1 MSEGS
6 PPKSMSSLKSDSF
19 ISGIPEIAPGSVNAP
34 LFKGSGVLSFIE
46 LYELVT
52 FKNTSQQKTLLFP
65 YYCDQA
71 INESLIKTT
80 PYEKRD
86 WESFKS
92 MLKIRFKS
100 DSDTISI
107 KSIEDLTR
115 KGFTHN
121 NFEEFMYNFEFMSDK
136 LIKKGS
142 ISVANRSNLVIKAIP
157 IDIIDRIGDKIYDT
171 EGCLL
176 NYDLLVPI
184 IRNEINS
191 QKRIKLLKQ
200 ESNIIHS
207 AQEEPQLTIQNPHLT
222 HFKTKEVGSIPNTSP
237 PMKEKGSEDI
247 KSLINQMNAMS
258 LEIKRIEERST
269 YTHSTNKD
277 ARSFRDH
284 SKPKC
289 AYCDSD
295 HLKRDYTLL
304 NQDIEIGLVKIGTR
318 GMVTDLNGEPYP
330 LNFNRGELT
339 SCHEPIMA
347 YGINHVPCVLVIK
360 KSRHFDQELNISSTD
375 AEKMVPE
382 DEFSNLVNSLAAT
395 RRSSNNPDRFS
406 PYSEKQTKSNTNTPG
421 NNKQTT
427 RRISELPK
435 VLDPADDTY
444 LPNSAAFENDKVLF
458 EQGLVDKPYKIKS
471 NIVESKFQ
479 DRVLERCKSSKI
491 EISLQELASVSHM
504 IRKSLN
510 DDLRPK
516 RVVIAENI
524 TTTQP
529 KPLETSAV
537 QNDWKTEYLAVGS
550 EKVNGRIQGAEVQ
563 LLFDEGSEIN
573 LMSTGVFQALKSLG
587 RVKLDESINW
597 NLVDANQGSSKMLGV
612 CNDVEIEIYG
622 VSVRV
627 SLFVSDYTKNPVIL
641 GRPWDIRSRVLKD
654 NRADGSLWYTIR
666 DEVSDAAA
674 TFCVNDKRDQR
685 R

>member
-1 MSEGS
+1 M
-6 PPKSMSSLKSDSF
+6 
-19 ISGIPEIAPGSVNAP
+19 A
-34 LFKGSGVLSFIE
+34 
-46 LYELVT
+46 
-52 FKNTSQQKTLLFP
+52 
-65 YYCDQA
+65 
-71 INESLIKTT
+71 
-80 PYEKRD
+80 
-86 WESFKS
+86 
-92 MLKIRFKS
+92 
-100 DSDTISI
+100 
-107 KSIEDLTR
+107 
-115 KGFTHN
+115 
-121 NFEEFMYNFEFMSDK
+121 EE
-136 LIKKGS
+136 
-142 ISVANRSNLVIKAIP
+142 
-157 IDIIDRIGDKIYDT
+157 
-171 EGCLL
+171 CLL

-200 ESNIIHS
+200 ESNTIHS
-207 AQEEPQLTIQNPHLT
+207 AQEEPQLSIQNPHLP
-222 HFKTKEVGSIPNTSP
+222 HFKTKEIESIPAPSP

-258 LEIKRIEERST
+258 FAIKRIEERST

-277 ARSFRDH
+277 VRSFRDH

-295 HLKRDYTLL
+295 HLKRDCTLL
-304 NQDIEIGLVKIGTR
+304 NQDIEIGL
-318 GMVTDLNGEPYP
+318 
-330 LNFNRGELT
+330 
-339 SCHEPIMA
+339 
-347 YGINHVPCVLVIK
+347 
-360 KSRHFDQELNISSTD
+360 
-375 AEKMVPE
+375 
-382 DEFSNLVNSLAAT
+382 NLVNSLDAK
-395 RRSSNNPDRFS
+395 RRSSNNPDRYS
-406 PYSEKQTKSNTNTPG
+406 PYSEKKSKSNTNTPG

-435 VLDPADDTY
+435 VLDPADDTD
-444 LPNSAAFENDKVLF
+444 LTNSAAFENDKVLF

-479 DRVLERCKSSKI
+479 DRVLERCKSSKL
-491 EISLQELASVSHM
+491 EISLQELSSVSPM

-524 TTTQP
+524 TTTQL

-550 EKVNGRIQGAEVQ
+550 GKINSRIQGAEVQ
-563 LLFDEGSEIN
+563 LLFDEGCEIN

-587 RVKLDESINW
+587 KVKLGESINW

-622 VSVRV
+622 VAVRV

-641 GRPWDIRSRVLKD
+641 GRPWYIRSRVLKD
-654 NRADGSLWYTIR
+654 KRADGSLWYTIR

-685 R
+685 RFKNILDSEISIDVNLSQIVVCVLGKVNIPEHNSEVLTRYKSVNNKLHPVSKALKESKSPSILDEDKIQFSTKKRLTPERLNDLVIGNDNLTPEEVQLFKAALEPCDRAFAFKPEEMGILSTQIEGPIKVETVDHVSWLHKPYPVPKGIQ